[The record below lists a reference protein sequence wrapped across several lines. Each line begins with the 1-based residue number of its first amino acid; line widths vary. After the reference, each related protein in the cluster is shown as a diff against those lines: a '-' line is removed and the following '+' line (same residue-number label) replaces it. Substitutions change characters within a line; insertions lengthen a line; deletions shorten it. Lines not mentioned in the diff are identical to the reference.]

1 MADFDIHV
9 DELCMLYEY
18 QQGTL
23 FNGLEYF
30 NTVEE
35 SLGLSTPTYIVFVD
49 ELAETIGFS
58 ESHDP
63 VHMLVL
69 LESLGLEEQFGF
81 PSQVS
86 ATSLEV
92 IHGQVVRP
100 VDVCYFGLE
109 VLHGIDIFWEEV
121 SSGLHGTSDA
131 KGVPY
136 HWFTMY
142 ESFEA
147 LDEDTIVKVTFS
159 TVPDFFNMRH
169 TVEQL
174 YNFNNFLNEQM
185 FTYDWPGLAWG
196 KLIEDGCIL
205 GSALTRYLGFVANDC
220 LFTQTQAQ
228 SMWNGK
234 QVIDDRMFAYD
245 TGKLVQGFSEAMGET
260 VGITDLAKAPFIEKL
275 MGVLGI
281 TGGIEK
287 TNFKISLVLKEAV
300 KIKTALTLALIM
312 LPNVKDGFTVADNQV
327 LAELMVDYLETI
339 KDGFGINI
347 DSALNFVM
355 SKLIEDTLT
364 GNDSALIKWYLD
376 ILLAESID
384 FTEEIN

>member
-1 MADFDIHV
+1 MADFDIQV

-30 NTVEE
+30 DTVEE

-58 ESHDP
+58 GSYAP

-142 ESFEA
+142 ESFEV
-147 LDEDTIVKVTFS
+147 LDEDIVVKVTFS
-159 TVPDFFNMRH
+159 TVSDFFNMRH

-174 YNFNNFLNEQM
+174 YNFNNFIGEQL
-185 FTYDWPGLAWG
+185 FIYGWPGLAWG
-196 KLIEDGCIL
+196 KLIEDGCL
-205 GSALTRYLGFVANDC
+205 LEDSLFKYLGFSLIEY
-220 LFTQTQAQ
+220 LFGSTKAD
-228 SMWNGK
+228 SGWIGS
-234 QVIDDRMFAYD
+234 QVLDSKMFVYD
-245 TGKLVQGFSEAMGET
+245 TNKQIQGFTENMVEA
-260 VGITDLAKAPFIEKL
+260 
-275 MGVLGI
+275 
-281 TGGIEK
+281 
-287 TNFKISLVLKEAV
+287 
-300 KIKTALTLALIM
+300 LALIGVSKVPWM
-312 LPNVKDGFTVADNQV
+312 EKLLGNLTVSDNIEQTRMSTTMILNETLQIEAIVTVVLRILAGINDKFVMNESSVLATVIQDYMETIQDGFAVSIETV
-327 LAELMVDYLETI
+327 
-339 KDGFGINI
+339 F
-347 DSALNFVM
+347 NFVLSQLM
-355 SKLIEDTLT
+355 SDIIT
-364 GNDSALIKWYLD
+364 GTDSSLSTWYLD
-376 ILLAESID
+376 LVMTDSMNL
-384 FTEEIN
+384 TEEIK